1 MERRVLL
8 STPGKHPGE
17 KKCPWMALLAIQE
30 DNGENVRAKQKG
42 FSLIELLIVVAI
54 ILIIAAIAIPNL
66 LRAKMAANEA
76 SAVGSMR
83 TINTTAVEY
92 STTYGG
98 YPATLSSLGGPAGGS
113 ATSSSAE
120 LVDAV
125 LAGGTKSGYTFSY
138 TTGSTDSSGN
148 VLAYTLTGIPTSVG
162 STGQRQFFTDQTGV
176 IRANTAGAATVN
188 STPLS

>member
-1 MERRVLL
+1 M
-8 STPGKHPGE
+8 
-17 KKCPWMALLAIQE
+17 KKSS
-30 DNGENVRAKQKG
+30 KG

-76 SAVGSMR
+76 SAVGSIR
-83 TINTTAVEY
+83 TVNTTAVEY

-98 YPATLSSLGGPAGGS
+98 YPPTLLSLGGPAGGS

-120 LVDAV
+120 LIDAV
-125 LAGGTKSGYTFSY
+125 LAGGTKSGYTLAY
-138 TTGSTDSSGN
+138 TTGSTDNNGN
-148 VLAYTLTGIPTSVG
+148 ILSYTLTATPTSVG
-162 STGQRQFFTDQTGV
+162 ITGQRRFFTDQSAV
-176 IRANTAGAATVN
+176 IRANTTTTANVN